1 MPTPNRDLILV
12 APCRSHGDSI
22 SPPFPMGKGEDVCLV
37 NAAGADNKYM
47 VSTYSFPESIASPEA
62 WLCR

>member
-1 MPTPNRDLILV
+1 
-12 APCRSHGDSI
+12 
-22 SPPFPMGKGEDVCLV
+22 MGKGEDVCSV